1 MRHAPVHILCIET
14 SGAVCSAAVVRD
26 GAVLFS
32 RVNAD
37 GQNHACMLPVFIE
50 ELLEES
56 RIAGITLD
64 AVALSQGPGSY
75 TGLRIGTATAKGLC
89 YGLNIPLIAI
99 DTLQILCEKA
109 LSQESDVLS
118 QKSLICPMI
127 DARRMEVYCTLYNTQ
142 GERVTDIEAKVIDE
156 ISFADVL
163 EQHQVYFCGDG
174 SAKCQSVIVHE
185 NAVFI
190 EDIIPLATQMGAL
203 VHNAYMQKK
212 FEDVAYFDP
221 FYLKDYIPAHSKVK
235 GLHA

>member
-1 MRHAPVHILCIET
+1 MRGEPIHILCIET

-32 RVNAD
+32 RENRE
-37 GQNHACMLPVFIE
+37 GQNHARMLPVFIE

-56 RIAGITLD
+56 RTAGIALD

-99 DTLQILCEKA
+99 DTLQLLAMSLEHLAISPDA
-109 LSQESDVLS
+109 
-118 QKSLICPMI
+118 LICPMI
-127 DARRMEVYCTLYNTQ
+127 DARRMEVYCALYNGK
-142 GERVTDIEAKVIDE
+142 GERVTDIEAKVIDATP
-156 ISFADVL
+156 FADVL
-163 EQHQVYFCGDG
+163 EQHPIYFCGDG
-174 SAKCQSVIVHE
+174 SGKCQSVISHE

-190 EDIIPLATQMGAL
+190 GEIIPLATQMGAL
-203 VHNAYMQKK
+203 AHNAYMQTK

-221 FYLKDYIPAHSKVK
+221 FYLKDYIPAQSKVK